1 MLDKDYVSHKFY
13 NGETIKERLERF
25 GYTFDGYSYYGVGE
39 NIGWGC
45 GSYGAPDHIFKLWMH
60 SSGHRHNIL
69 KKEFRQVGI
78 GVLTGTYK
86 SCDHEAMYTV
96 DFALRRR

>member
-45 GSYGAPDHIFKLWMH
+45 GSYGAPDHISKMWMQ

-69 KKEFRQVGI
+69 K
-78 GVLTGTYK
+78 
-86 SCDHEAMYTV
+86 
-96 DFALRRR
+96 